1 MYKKQLRMLKLG
13 YMINDNEDETKDE
26 KEITQIRHK

>member
-1 MYKKQLRMLKLG
+1 MYKKQLRMFKLG
-13 YMINDNEDETKDE
+13 YVINDNEDEAKDE